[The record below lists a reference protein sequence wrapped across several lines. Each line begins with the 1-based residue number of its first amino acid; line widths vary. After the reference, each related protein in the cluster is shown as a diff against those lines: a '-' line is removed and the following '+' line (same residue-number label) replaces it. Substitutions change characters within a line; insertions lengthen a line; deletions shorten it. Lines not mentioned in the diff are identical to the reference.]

1 MIAINSHT
9 TQICRI
15 TVNLFYKLCSI
26 GSKKVFYCVHTSLM
40 SACLQKANCPNIAC
54 ICTCFSTSAFPCF
67 TMITIIH
74 SLNLGTGYKSGTE
87 AQKMKSICFF
97 NKNSLNEFGKN
108 QQTFCSTISCH
119 WKTSSVC
126 MFSNNA
132 HLQRNSKMNS
142 HYYINTNDEVQICQ
156 V

>member
-1 MIAINSHT
+1 MNDSYQFTYDPNLQNNIISFLFCAH
-9 TQICRI
+9 I
-15 TVNLFYKLCSI
+15 TDV
-26 GSKKVFYCVHTSLM
+26 GM
-40 SACLQKANCPNIAC
+40 SSQFSTLQKANCPNIAC

-97 NKNSLNEFGKN
+97 NKNSLNEFGKK

-132 HLQRNSKMNS
+132 HLLSNEIPK
-142 HYYINTNDEVQICQ
+142 
-156 V
+156 